1 VFAQLRDEG
10 RVLLV
15 ATHDVE
21 QARRW
26 DQVLC
31 LHGHQVAFGPPAAT
45 LTTDVLLE
53 TYGHELVILPGGE
66 RAVAVEHHH
75 H

>member
-1 VFAQLRDEG
+1 MLLLDEPLSGVDAPSAARIEALFAELRDEG

-26 DQVLC
+26 DRVAVPARR
-31 LHGHQVAFGPPAAT
+31 QVAFGAA
-45 LTTDVLLE
+45 
-53 TYGHELVILPGGE
+53 G
-66 RAVAVEHHH
+66 RRR
-75 H
+75 